1 MAANAHAFLLVFLL
15 IGYSFATQYF
25 TISRL
30 PCSLQIT
37 RARGSLNQLSRLCI
51 HSIQEFHIIRIQF
64 RGKLCLKLTSSLF
77 TTTSHNKESRSQ
89 IRLLFC
95 PLVRI
100 TPSPPPEDVMTFWRL
115 SLSLPSFLLFTFH
128 RLHHVFVVFKL
139 FFFFPCVVCC
149 FLPSK
154 LHLVCF
160 LSSFVSAPEKNFL
173 VFLCVF
179 LLKFL
184 SFTQKR
190 ATFSFFTHLKEEEE
204 EEEEEEKKNLLF
216 FSSLFHSC
224 CGLL

>member
-1 MAANAHAFLLVFLL
+1 MAANAHAFLLIFLL

-64 RGKLCLKLTSSLF
+64 RGKMCLKLTSSLF

-160 LSSFVSAPEKNFL
+160 LSSRLSLP
-173 VFLCVF
+173 
-179 LLKFL
+179 LKKF
-184 SFTQKR
+184 
-190 ATFSFFTHLKEEEE
+190 FSFFCVS
-204 EEEEEEKKNLLF
+204 
-216 FSSLFHSC
+216 FSSNFSLLHKKEQVFHSS
-224 CGLL
+224 LI

>member
-1 MAANAHAFLLVFLL
+1 MAANAHAFLLVFIL

-128 RLHHVFVVFKL
+128 RLHHVCLLFLNCFSSSLASCVVFCRQNFISCV
-139 FFFFPCVVCC
+139 FFLRVCLC
-149 FLPSK
+149 
-154 LHLVCF
+154 
-160 LSSFVSAPEKNFL
+160 PEKIFL

-184 SFTQKR
+184 LLHK
-190 ATFSFFTHLKEEEE
+190 KEQV
-204 EEEEEEKKNLLF
+204 F
-216 FSSLFHSC
+216 HSSLI
-224 CGLL
+224 